1 MSKLLKQYGK
11 FILLVTGVLAT
22 AFLLLD
28 AFVIGDASEATSGLD
43 VIFGA
48 ESTFIGI
55 TAKFKFNILLFVAFL
70 APLAAGI
77 VGVVLENK
85 NKPLITTLLFVVS
98 IMLLLVTSKTT
109 YEASVLGQTVATDVD
124 VSLAL
129 FGWLSVVFSGIGAL
143 TSVGL
148 LLENK

>member
-1 MSKLLKQYGK
+1 MLYNIIINIEGETKMSKFLKDYGK
-11 FILLVTGVLAT
+11 FILLFTGILAT

-43 VIFGA
+43 VIFGG

-98 IMLLLVTSKTT
+98 
-109 YEASVLGQTVATDVD
+109 
-124 VSLAL
+124 
-129 FGWLSVVFSGIGAL
+129 
-143 TSVGL
+143 
-148 LLENK
+148 